1 MHEFSIVT
9 ELVQQVLD
17 YVDEHQIKKVLGIR
31 LAVGELTHLETE
43 QLKFC
48 YSSIIKNTSME
59 DSTLEVEPVAAAVRC
74 SHCYYEGTPRYWAE
88 ALATPVPT
96 LQCPKCGKA
105 AEAARGHECEIRT
118 IRYVT

>member
-17 YVDEHQIKKVLGIR
+17 YVDEHQIKKILGVR

-43 QLKFC
+43 QLKFS
-48 YSSIIKNTSME
+48 YSSIVRNTSME
-59 DSTLEVEPVAAAVRC
+59 DSTLDVEPVTAAVMC
-74 SHCYYEGTPRYWAE
+74 SHCSYEGTPKYWDE

-105 AEAARGHECEIRT
+105 AEAVRGHECEIKT